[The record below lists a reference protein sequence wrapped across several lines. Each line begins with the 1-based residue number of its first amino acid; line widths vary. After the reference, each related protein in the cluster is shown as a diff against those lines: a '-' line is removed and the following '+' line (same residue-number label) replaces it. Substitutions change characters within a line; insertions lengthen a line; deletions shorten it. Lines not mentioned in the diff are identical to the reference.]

1 MTMSPIYGE
10 AGRALPGLAAGSD
23 STLVG
28 ACLPRQSRLSARMV
42 ESSVSTIASS
52 ARGVETAFAAAH
64 TAFLTTVLAVGRLR
78 QRGERTTTSICTLFR
93 GPRLRGRAEAGALLH
108 PLSPPW
114 PEASNPHRG
123 APAPRRSARP
133 FAPPPP

>member
-10 AGRALPGLAAGSD
+10 GRALLPGIWAGND

-28 ACLPRQSRLSARMV
+28 AFLPRQSRLSARMV

-52 ARGVETAFAAAH
+52 ARGVETAFAAAQ

-78 QRGERTTTSICTLFR
+78 QRGERTMTSICTLLR
-93 GPRLRGRAEAGALLH
+93 CPRLRGRVEAGALLN
-108 PLSPPW
+108 PWSRLW
-114 PEASNPHRG
+114 PE
-123 APAPRRSARP
+123 PANHGG
-133 FAPPPP
+133 